1 MFTGKNQAELEK
13 KIHATCF
20 SPVKSTFIK
29 DVNNG
34 KFATWPGLTAKLIS
48 ANLQKLE
55 ATIFGHLDQT

>member
-34 KFATWPGLTAKLIS
+34 KFATWPGLTAKLFFP
-48 ANLQKLE
+48 QP
-55 ATIFGHLDQT
+55 